1 MGRYCPLFGDIYRC
15 NSDCTAHR
23 WKRELSAEFVL
34 LKILGSGDDA
44 IEQKESP
51 GYDTLACNIFFLQ
64 GTLACN
70 RKLTKTNHEQEL
82 LKFDVNFLY

>member
-44 IEQKESP
+44 IEQKESR
-51 GYDTLACNIFFLQ
+51 GYD
-64 GTLACN
+64 TLACN

-82 LKFDVNFLY
+82 LKFDIKFLY